1 VGLQITTRKSGDVV
15 ILDLTGRAVIGQSS
29 EGLNSEL
36 RKQIAAG
43 AQKVLVNLAS
53 VTQMDSSG
61 ISTLVRTFVSLAREG
76 GSLRLLRPQGHVR
89 AVLELTRL
97 IQSIPTFDDED
108 RAIASFG
115 QAARAK

>member
-1 VGLQITTRKSGDVV
+1 MGLQITTRKSGDVT
-15 ILDLTGRAVIGQSS
+15 ILDLSGRAIIGQSN
-29 EGLNSEL
+29 EALNTEL

-61 ISTLVRTFVSLAREG
+61 ISTLVRTFVSLERGG

-97 IQSIPTFDDED
+97 IQSIPTFNDE
-108 RAIASFG
+108 AQALASFG

>member
-1 VGLQITTRKSGDVV
+1 MGLQIATRKSGDVV
-15 ILDLTGRAVIGQSS
+15 ILDLSGRAVIGQSN
-29 EGLNSEL
+29 EALNTEL

-61 ISTLVRTFVSLAREG
+61 ISTLVRTFVSLERGG
-76 GSLRLLRPQGHVR
+76 GSLRLLGPRGHVR

-97 IQSIPTFDDED
+97 IQSIPTFDVEAE
-108 RAIASFG
+108 AIASFG